1 MSFVPSERGFQ
12 SVRRVGRATSLGGMK
27 PQAVTYKNDA
37 LESAMRKEQA
47 NSVTGNPRLG
57 VGVSIGCFA
66 GVGYGLAV
74 GIGNVLGSSR
84 NTTLIVPSVTSKA
97 FAHDGAMAG
106 AFCGVVVGGGF
117 ATGVGAHFGYRWAL
131 FDDWFGAAREHT
143 VRAAIT
149 LFERCRR
156 VASYSFPLRRHA
168 TPRLR
173 PTG

>member
-1 MSFVPSERGFQ
+1 MSNILP
-12 SVRRVGRATSLGGMK
+12 GGMS
-27 PQAVTYKNDA
+27 PQAVTYGNQA
-37 LESAMRKEQA
+37 LESAIRKEQA
-47 NSVTGNPRLG
+47 NSVTANPRLG

-74 GIGNVLGSSR
+74 GIGSVLGSSR
-84 NTTLIVPSVTSKA
+84 NTTLIIPSATSKA

-131 FDDWFGAAREHT
+131 FDDWYHAARVYT

-149 LFERCRR
+149 FFERCRR
-156 VASYSFPLRRHA
+156 AASYSLPLRRHS
-168 TPRLR
+168 R
-173 PTG
+173 PQLPSTG